1 MTDENKAAENDA
13 TPAPKRSGKRKL
25 FLRLLL
31 IVVVLAIIGWTLW
44 YFLEGRWY
52 AETDNA
58 YVDGNVVQITPQVPG
73 VVVGIGADDGD
84 LVHAGQTLV
93 RLDPS
98 DTDVAL
104 QAAKAEL
111 AQAVRRVRG
120 MYNNVEGAEAEV
132 EARKT
137 ALNKAKSDYRRRK
150 GLAESGA
157 ISAEMLAHARDALAS
172 AESALISAQQKYQ
185 NTEALVGGTDVASN
199 PGVKAAEAK
208 LRKAYLDNVRTNM
221 IAPVDGY
228 VAKRTVQV
236 GEQVAPGRALMAVIP
251 LHQVWVE
258 ANFKETQLDD
268 VRIGQP
274 VELTSDLYGSSVT
287 YHGTI
292 QTLGVGTGSAFSLLP
307 AQNATG
313 NWIKIVQRVPVR
325 VTLKQDELKKH
336 PLRIG
341 LSMSASVNL
350 HDQDG
355 LMLPTEA
362 PTAPVFT
369 TNVYKKQLADADAL
383 INRIVDANL
392 GKNGK

>member
-1 MTDENKAAENDA
+1 MTDEINAADTEA
-13 TPAPKRSGKRKL
+13 TPAPQRSGKRRF

-31 IVVVLAIIGWTLW
+31 VVVVVAVAGWALW

-52 AETDNA
+52 VDTDNA
-58 YVDGNVVQITPQVPG
+58 YVNGNVVQITPKVPG
-73 VVVGIGADDGD
+73 TVVSIGADDGD
-84 LVHAGQTLV
+84 RVRAGQVLV
-93 RLDPS
+93 KLDPS
-98 DTDVAL
+98 DTEVAL

-111 AQAVRRVRG
+111 AQAVRKVRG
-120 MYNNVEGAEAEV
+120 LYNNVEAAQAEV
-132 EARKT
+132 TARKT
-137 ALNKAKSDYRRRK
+137 ALKKARSDYDRRK

-157 ISAEMLAHARDALAS
+157 ISAEMLAHARDALDAARSALVS
-172 AESALISAQQKYQ
+172 AEQQYQ
-185 NTEALVGGTDVASN
+185 NTEALVGGTEVASN
-199 PGVKAAEAK
+199 PAVKAAEAR
-208 LRKAYLDNVRTNM
+208 LRKAYLDNVRTTM

-258 ANFKETQLDD
+258 ANFKETQLDH

-274 VELTSDLYGSSVT
+274 VELTSDLYGGSVT
-287 YHGTI
+287 YHGRVES
-292 QTLGVGTGSAFSLLP
+292 LGVGTGSAFSLLP

-325 VTLKQDELKKH
+325 VSLKEDELEKH

-341 LSMSASVNL
+341 LSMTANVDL

-355 LMLPTEA
+355 PILPRTA
-362 PTAPVFT
+362 PEKPVFT
-369 TNVYKKQLADADAL
+369 TDVYQQQLADADAL
-383 INRIVDANL
+383 IKRIVKANL
-392 GKNGK
+392 GKNAR